1 MPNGPGVYP
10 RGGLGVSS
18 PSALAGIL
26 PPLFWRGV
34 AAWRR
39 SLIGLESGVED
50 LQLGVVRFQLAVSG
64 FQIQDV
70 GDAGQIHALVDKFG
84 DPRKALE
91 VVVAVAASASIG
103 ARRGEQSPALIEPQ
117 RLWPNAGQLRG
128 HRDAVDAARGS
139 GLRVVGQP
147 LLLEKF
153 SFTATCVSIHSVVSQ
168 SYVRRHR
175 SSAL

>member
-1 MPNGPGVYP
+1 M
-10 RGGLGVSS
+10 SS

-26 PPLFWRGV
+26 SSFFWRGV

-84 DPRKALE
+84 DPPEALE
-91 VVVAVAASASIG
+91 VVVAVAASAAIG

-117 RLWPNAGQLRG
+117 RLRPDAGQLRG
-128 HRDAVDAARGS
+128 HRDAVDT
-139 GLRVVGQP
+139 
-147 LLLEKF
+147 E
-153 SFTATCVSIHSVVSQ
+153 C
-168 SYVRRHR
+168 
-175 SSAL
+175 